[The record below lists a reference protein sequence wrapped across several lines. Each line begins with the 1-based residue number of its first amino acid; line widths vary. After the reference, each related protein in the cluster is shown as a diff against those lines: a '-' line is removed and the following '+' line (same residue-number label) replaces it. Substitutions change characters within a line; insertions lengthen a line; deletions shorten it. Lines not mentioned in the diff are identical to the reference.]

1 MFFTYCG
8 YRFVRLKQNTMP
20 KLTEYPRAS
29 FKNTLSLAEAVN
41 ALGGDCNAN
50 TCADKLNYK
59 GGNKNGA
66 FNSLV
71 GAAVKHGLIT
81 SKSEILVITDIYSRI
96 NLSYNDKE
104 RQEHLQTAFLT
115 PILYRKIY
123 EKFRGKELPLDILE
137 RMLIREYNV
146 DQSMA
151 SRVTGYIVEGAKFV
165 GLLVENKLVEN
176 LKVEEVEVFTN
187 NRNLDEHK
195 NERREKAEL
204 ISYQEIPIHQSQNK
218 GGFNSDEYVLH
229 VIGPDMDSKYKLADG
244 DDFAIIEAIL
254 RKLKKKLG
262 VT

>member
-1 MFFTYCG
+1 
-8 YRFVRLKQNTMP
+8 MP

-29 FKNTLSLAEAVN
+29 FKNALSLADAVN
-41 ALGGDCNAN
+41 ALGGDCNTN

-81 SKSEILVITDIYSRI
+81 SKSETLIITDIYSRI
-96 NLSYNDKE
+96 NLSYNAKE

-165 GLLVENKLVEN
+165 GLLVENKLIEN
-176 LKVEEVEVFTN
+176 LKVEEVEVVTD
-187 NRNLDEHK
+187 NRNSNEHK
-195 NERREKAEL
+195 DERREKAEL
-204 ISYQEIPIHQSQNK
+204 ISYQEIPIHQSKNE
-218 GGFNSDEYVLH
+218 GGFSSDGYVLQI
-229 VIGPDMDSKYKLADG
+229 VGPDIDSKYKLVDE
-244 DDFAIIEAIL
+244 DDFLIIEATL
-254 RKLKKKLG
+254 RKLKRKLG